1 MRERAEI
8 RSSKGLDGPCLAE
21 ENSTRGYSS
30 AAVCGDVIKSC
41 IQWVLVELLRYDT
54 DFSVKRSRRDRRMR
68 SQVHHLWYA
77 SAQEPS
83 KAEEKL

>member
-8 RSSKGLDGPCLAE
+8 RSSKGLDGPCLVE

-41 IQWVLVELLRYDT
+41 IQRVLVELLHVPDVAGE
-54 DFSVKRSRRDRRMR
+54 FVRRFTICGTQARGK
-68 SQVHHLWYA
+68 S
-77 SAQEPS
+77 
-83 KAEEKL
+83 